1 MRLYLA
7 GPRAGQNVVLKGVKF
22 VSGIAEV
29 RAEDEGLIRYLGRYQ
44 QAFPEGSAELE
55 AALEAFGGKE
65 IYGGS
70 GRIPKK
76 QSGDEPALQP
86 AGEEP
91 AAKET
96 TDEPVDAPADSGSG
110 GSVAKGDGQE
120 DARLGIKEVVE
131 SACLKLD
138 PTDPKQ
144 WGPGGSPKLA
154 AVVACA
160 GTAAR
165 DITRADLKKYGL
177 LRKQVADQKSE

>member
-44 QAFPEGSAELE
+44 QAFPEGSPELE
-55 AALEAFGGKE
+55 NALSSFGGKE

-70 GRIPKK
+70 GHISKK
-76 QSGDEPALQP
+76 RSGDEPALQP

-96 TDEPVDAPADSGSG
+96 TDEPVDAPTDSGSS

-138 PTDPKQ
+138 PTDSKQ
-144 WGPGGSPKLA
+144 WGAGGTPKLA
-154 AVVACA
+154 SVVACA
-160 GTAAR
+160 GIEAR